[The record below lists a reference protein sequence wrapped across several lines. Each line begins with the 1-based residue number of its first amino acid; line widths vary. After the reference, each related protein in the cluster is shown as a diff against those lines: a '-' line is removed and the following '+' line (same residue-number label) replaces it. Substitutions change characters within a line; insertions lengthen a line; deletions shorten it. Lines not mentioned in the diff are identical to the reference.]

1 MWKTMSSNPM
11 PRHEGGH
18 IGYDVRPSERGKGCG
33 TRLLRLTL
41 QKARELGLDDV
52 LITADEGNAA
62 SWKVIERNGGRREA
76 GLFEGTRGPV
86 RRYRVAV

>member
-52 LITADEGNAA
+52 LITADEANAA

-76 GLFEGTRGPV
+76 GLFEGTRGPI